1 MVKDNEPEDMVK
13 KVIDHIRSRGYY
25 VTDKEPDHAARIKHA
40 KIARVLWKESG
51 YKAHRTPMDH
61 PLSQQVIRALQEK
74 TYGRPVLLPSL
85 GGSLPIYLFAD
96 VLDAPIIGVPT
107 ANHDNNQH
115 QPDENLRIGHL
126 WKGIITY
133 AAILTL

>member
-1 MVKDNEPEDMVK
+1 MVK
-13 KVIDHIRSRGYY
+13 KVVDHIRAQGYY
-25 VTDKEPDHAARIKHA
+25 VTEEEPDSTTRLNHP
-40 KIARVLWKESG
+40 KIAWVKHRESG

-61 PLSQQVIRALQEK
+61 PMSQQVIRAIREK
-74 TYGRPVLLPSL
+74 SAGQSVLLPSL
-85 GGSLPIYLFAD
+85 GGSLPIYLFAEMI
-96 VLDAPIIGVPT
+96 DAPIIGVPI

-133 AAILTL
+133 AAILTM